1 MRGIHSIIAG
11 SVVALAVLFPPAASA
26 CIIPPRPVM
35 AFWSEKPTA
44 EPGEVVVRLRLLR
57 VENPSPVQVISYCGQ
72 PALFVFEV
80 VQVAEGEFAPREVYL
95 YGAGKPLGEDTG
107 WLVGTP
113 RTLYMKHI
121 LWLKDGDPPAPEYD
135 SIQWRPPEFCI
146 GGFNC
151 RPPWPEQFA
160 P

>member
-1 MRGIHSIIAG
+1 MRGFQMLLAG
-11 SVVALAVLFPPAASA
+11 CTLALTALFPATASA
-26 CIIPPRPVM
+26 CKIAPQPVM
-35 AFWSEKPTA
+35 AFWSEKPKA
-44 EPGEVVVRLRLLR
+44 EAGEVVVRLRLLR
-57 VENPSPVQVISYCGQ
+57 VENLSPVQVVNYCGQ

-80 VQVAEGEFAPREVYL
+80 VQVAEGTFAPQEVYL
-95 YGAGKPLGEDTG
+95 YGAGEPLGEDTG

-135 SIQWRPPEFCI
+135 SIEWRPPEFCI
-146 GGFNC
+146 GGFKC
-151 RPPWPEQFA
+151 TPPWPEQFV